1 MKKNCE
7 QYFLIITCWFGV
19 WFDMNKY
26 GITWVYYSVYLYL
39 TAKSCA
45 TAKYDFCYDVV
56 DTEVFAAN
64 YRKL

>member
-1 MKKNCE
+1 MSILQCTD
-7 QYFLIITCWFGV
+7 I
-19 WFDMNKY
+19 
-26 GITWVYYSVYLYL
+26 VYLYL

-45 TAKYDFCYDVV
+45 TAKYGFCYDVV